1 MLTNLDTSA
10 AGILKPTVTA
20 AAMISQATGTAIG
33 NFGENGGSLSL
44 QFDGTTNAAVAGAA
58 VTNSATS
65 GKYFGKTYSG
75 GQAVSKARVYGRNDA
90 GYVNSITPTVTIELC
105 WKDGAAPNSTA
116 SDVTVAGSDSFTET
130 NTTNMQEI
138 TSNTTDPHDHWVLRF
153 SHNGAANAMFA
164 VEGEFFGLSTT
175 NNLTV
180 SSVAFT
186 AASVPTKMKAL
197 IRIKE
202 VDAATAG
209 TDYTLECSRD
219 GGTTWTTMTL
229 TELFTSAS
237 PTAGMRVVEAAE
249 TDVSG
254 QPSGTSPRW
263 RFKTL
268 NNKMVE
274 LHDAYFYWD

>member
-1 MLTNLDTSA
+1 MTNLDTSTP
-10 AGILKPTVTA
+10 GLLKPTVTA

-44 QFDGTTNAAVAGAA
+44 LFDGTTNAGVAGSA

-75 GQAVSKARVYGRNDA
+75 GQSVSKARVYGRNDA
-90 GYVNSITPTVTIELC
+90 GYLNSGTGETVTIELC

-116 SDVTVAGSDSFTET
+116 SDVTVAGSVSFTEVD
-130 NTTNMQEI
+130 TTNMQEI
-138 TSNTTDPHDHWVLRF
+138 TSNTTAPHDHWVLRF
-153 SHNGAANAMFA
+153 SRTGTANAMFA
-164 VEGEFFGLSTT
+164 VEGEFYGLPTT
-175 NNLTV
+175 NNLSV

-186 AASVPTKMKAL
+186 AATEPTRMKAL
-197 IRIKE
+197 FRVKE
-202 VDAATAG
+202 VDTAVAG
-209 TDYTLECSRD
+209 TDYTFECSRD
-219 GGTTWTTMTL
+219 GGATYTTMAL
-229 TELFTSAS
+229 TELYTSAS